1 VGFTHTMHPK
11 LLVYFTQDLEQHER
25 DRLIA
30 EAHAVGPF

>member
-1 VGFTHTMHPK
+1 
-11 LLVYFTQDLEQHER
+11 VYFTRDLEQHER